1 MMANHTLFKS
11 KIGKHDCFHVEAN
24 KELVRR
30 FYETIEQENYE
41 ALNEF
46 CHKDFVFYSQ
56 IDTSFSGV
64 EGLVESEK
72 KNFDAFPGFK
82 MPIKA
87 MVAEGDQVAVYFV
100 FEGTHTGISFGGIA
114 ATGKNVKF
122 SLMMLLK
129 IVDGKIIEKR
139 AHFDRYDILKQLG
152 ANLL

>member
-1 MMANHTLFKS
+1 MS
-11 KIGKHDCFHVEAN
+11 VETN

-30 FYETIEQENYE
+30 FYEAMQQENYE
-41 ALNEF
+41 ALKEF
-46 CHKDFVFYSQ
+46 CHKDFVFYPQ
-56 IDTSFSGV
+56 VDTPFYGV
-64 EGLVESEK
+64 EGLIESEK
-72 KNFDAFPGFK
+72 KNFDAIPGFK

-87 MVAEGDQVAVYFV
+87 MVAEGDQVAVYFI
-100 FEGTHTGISFGGIA
+100 FEGIHTGIPFGGIP